1 MTKPLIKTFRRL
13 IRLPGFLMW
22 FIWEMLRANWQVAA
36 DILTPGS
43 SLTPAIVAYRSR
55 GLTPKEVTALSNLIT
70 LTPGTLTIDID
81 EPPGQGQILYVL
93 GLYAP
98 PTPEAF
104 HAELHELENKLLGI
118 TRVST
123 AGEQKEARR

>member
-43 SLTPAIVAYRSR
+43 SLTPAIVAYRTR
-55 GLTPKEVTALSNLIT
+55 ELTPKEVTALSNLIT

-81 EPPGQGQILYVL
+81 EPPGQGHILYVL

-104 HAELHELENKLLGI
+104 HTELHELENKLLGI

-123 AGEQKEARR
+123 GGEQKEARR

>member
-93 GLYAP
+93 DLYAP
-98 PTPEAF
+98 ATPEDF
-104 HAELHELENKLLGI
+104 HAELHELENKLLSI

>member
-1 MTKPLIKTFRRL
+1 MTKTFRRF

-22 FIWEMLRANWQVAA
+22 FIWEMIRANWQVAA

-43 SLTPAIVAYRSR
+43 ALTPAIVAYQTR
-55 GLTPKEVTALSNLIT
+55 GLTPKEITALSNLIT

-81 EPPGQGQILYVL
+81 ESPGQGQILYVL

-98 PTPEAF
+98 AKPEDF
-104 HAELHELENKLLGI
+104 HTELRELENKLLYI
-118 TRVST
+118 TRISVQGDR
-123 AGEQKEARR
+123 AEVRR

>member
-43 SLTPAIVAYRSR
+43 SLTPAIVAYRTR
-55 GLTPKEVTALSNLIT
+55 ELTPKEVTALSNLIT

-104 HAELHELENKLLGI
+104 HTELHELENKLLGI

-123 AGEQKEARR
+123 GGEQKEARR